1 MPQQYVEAI
10 ERSRKKPYEVKY
22 VDHGLPVFK
31 DYSKLQFYTS
41 IRPGVCVD
49 SSVVTDIRNLQY
61 TPDGRILYKLTYS
74 DQYAE
79 LRKPRTSCSKY
90 TDEPQLAY
98 TRPIKLKR
106 TKFQHLQQIK
116 TVIPNDCQPY

>member
-1 MPQQYVEAI
+1 VY
-10 ERSRKKPYEVKY
+10 
-22 VDHGLPVFK
+22 HGFFK

-41 IRPGVCVD
+41 IRPGVGVG

-79 LRKPRTSCSKY
+79 LG
-90 TDEPQLAY
+90 
-98 TRPIKLKR
+98 
-106 TKFQHLQQIK
+106 
-116 TVIPNDCQPY
+116 